1 MNQLTVVNPA
11 QLPAL
16 VAASGDRASWRF
28 MEFFTAAIRNPNTRR
43 AYARDVRGFV
53 EWCADAGIASI
64 AGVNTMHV
72 AAYIEQ
78 LGTAHP
84 APTVKRHLS
93 AIRHLFDYLATGGIL
108 PFNPAA
114 AVRGPKHSVKRG
126 KTPVLAAD
134 EARQLLDAIDIGAI
148 AGLRD
153 RALIALMVYSFARIG
168 AATSMRVEDV
178 FTDQRR
184 LWVRLSEK
192 GGKRHEMPCHHNL
205 EAYLHAWLDGSGLT
219 AEPKAP
225 LFPTIA
231 AGTGRGEQRLTRR
244 AITPREAHAMVRK
257 RAKRAGVTTTIG
269 NHTFRGTGITAYL
282 KNGGTLEKA
291 REMANHADTRTTR
304 LYDRRAE
311 DVSLDDVERISI

>member
-1 MNQLTVVNPA
+1 
-11 QLPAL
+11 
-16 VAASGDRASWRF
+16 

-53 EWCADAGIASI
+53 EWCTAAGIASI
-64 AGVNTMHV
+64 SGVNTMHV
-72 AAYIEQ
+72 AAYIER
-78 LGTAHP
+78 LGQAHP
-84 APTVKRHLS
+84 APTVKRHLA
-93 AIRHLFDYLATGGIL
+93 AIRHLFDYLATGGVL

-134 EARQLLDAIDIGAI
+134 EARQLLDAIDTSTI

-153 RALIALMVYSFARIG
+153 RALIALMVYSFARVG
-168 AATSMRVEDV
+168 AATGMRVEDV
-178 FTDQRR
+178 FVDQRR

-205 EAYLHAWLDGSGLT
+205 EAYLHAWLDASGLGH
-219 AEPKAP
+219 EPKAP

-231 AGTGRGEQRLTRR
+231 VGTGRGKDRQRLTRR

-257 RAKRAGVTTTIG
+257 RASRAGVTTTIG

>member
-1 MNQLTVVNPA
+1 VVHRRRHR
-11 QLPAL
+11 
-16 VAASGDRASWRF
+16 VDR
-28 MEFFTAAIRNPNTRR
+28 RR
-43 AYARDVRGFV
+43 ED
-53 EWCADAGIASI
+53 DACG
-64 AGVNTMHV
+64 HLL
-72 AAYIEQ
+72 YIEQ
-78 LGTAHP
+78 LGKLHP
-84 APTVKRHLS
+84 APTVKRHLA
-93 AIRHLFDYLATGGIL
+93 AIRHLFDYLATGGII
-108 PFNPAA
+108 PFTAAA

-126 KTPVLAAD
+126 TTPVLAAD
-134 EARQLLDAIDIGAI
+134 EARQLLDAIDIGTI

-153 RALIALMVYSFARIG
+153 RALIALMVYSFARVG

-205 EAYLHAWLDGSGLT
+205 EAYLHAYLDASGLSQ
-219 AEPKAP
+219 EPKAP

-244 AITPREAHAMVRK
+244 AITPREAHAMVRR

-304 LYDRRAE
+304 LYDRRSE

>member
-1 MNQLTVVNPA
+1 MNQLSVIAPA
-11 QLPAL
+11 QIPAL
-16 VAASGDRASWRF
+16 IAAGGERAGWRF
-28 MEFFTAAIRNPNTRR
+28 LEFFTARIRNPNTRR
-43 AYARDVRGFV
+43 AYARDVRSFLA
-53 EWCADAGIASI
+53 WCSDADIASI
-64 AGVNTMHV
+64 ASVSTMHV

-78 LGTAHP
+78 LGQAHP
-84 APTVKRHLS
+84 APTVKRHLA
-93 AIRHLFDYLATGGIL
+93 AIRHLFDYLATGGII

-134 EARQLLDAIDIGAI
+134 EARQLLDAIDTATLS
-148 AGLRD
+148 GLRD

-168 AATSMRVEDV
+168 AATGMKVEDV

-184 LWVRLSEK
+184 LWVRLNEK

-205 EAYLHAWLDGSGLT
+205 EAYLHDYLEASGLGR
-219 AEPKAP
+219 EPKAP

-244 AITPREAHAMVRK
+244 AITPREAHAMVRR
-257 RAKRAGVTTTIG
+257 RAKRAGITATIG